1 MATLRSVQIVTSSE
15 GNNGKMSAKGE
26 KNRSVVSGQ
35 YCYRRYYNPRAFF
48 FPKLLTLDVD
58 AICFIILLDFY
69 GVKSLRI

>member
-1 MATLRSVQIVTSSE
+1 MQIVTSSE
-15 GNNGKMSAKGE
+15 GNNGEMSANGE

-35 YCYRRYYNPRAFF
+35 YFYWRYYYYPRAFF
-48 FPKLLTLDVD
+48 FPKLLTLDID